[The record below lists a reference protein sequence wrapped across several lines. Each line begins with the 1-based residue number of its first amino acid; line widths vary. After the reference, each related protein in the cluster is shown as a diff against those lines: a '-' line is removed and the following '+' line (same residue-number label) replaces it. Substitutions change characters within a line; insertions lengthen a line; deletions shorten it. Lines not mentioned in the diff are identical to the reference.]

1 MIINI
6 VRFLFLFC
14 LYFSNASTILSIY
27 PILFYLI
34 KYTSDISHWYYFG
47 LVFSV
52 YEIGKFFS
60 IYLWERLSNKK
71 SNICLILISLF
82 LLSIINISFC
92 FISKLFHIIIIR
104 FLLGFCNHTGTFFK
118 NIYIQMGFKKNNKIN
133 IFLISIICMALALF
147 LPSIF
152 IYYNIGD
159 LIIKSKYVKI
169 KNIMLLYIYFAI
181 NNILAIIFC
190 SILIYKNKLKIDT
203 GFYQM
208 NNSEKTENSID
219 GPITPHKS
227 NIVDIEQKSN
237 SKILKTKITNS
248 DTNINIMNQNKI
260 INDTDSGIN
269 KSEKS
274 TDNKNY
280 NINDIGKNSNI
291 YNYNYKNPNKVIRS
305 KEIIF
310 CSIQTLINVI
320 DGLSLIWTLIIL
332 YIKFQDK
339 CLTISIYISIL
350 KILGEIILFPINRDI
365 TKNSSTLFS
374 TNLNSIVKK
383 MKIINIFLLI
393 LSLLISQIIFS
404 IYYYTQYNNIL
415 TMILFI
421 PLLIKTV
428 LSGIF
433 TQLYKIYKDKF
444 FKQNNVKSQ
453 KLKNYNQ
460 YFGSISKA
468 IIYIIGSFG
477 ILMIEIIINKKNKAE
492 IIISL
497 IYFQFIPQFFYI
509 ILLIASFK
517 YII

>member
-147 LPSIF
+147 IPSIF

-169 KNIMLLYIYFAI
+169 KNIMLLYICFSI

-219 GPITPHKS
+219 GPITPHKG

-248 DTNINIMNQNKI
+248 DTNINTMNQNKI

-332 YIKFQDK
+332 YIKFQD
-339 CLTISIYISIL
+339 
-350 KILGEIILFPINRDI
+350 
-365 TKNSSTLFS
+365 
-374 TNLNSIVKK
+374 
-383 MKIINIFLLI
+383 
-393 LSLLISQIIFS
+393 
-404 IYYYTQYNNIL
+404 
-415 TMILFI
+415 
-421 PLLIKTV
+421 
-428 LSGIF
+428 
-433 TQLYKIYKDKF
+433 
-444 FKQNNVKSQ
+444 NV
-453 KLKNYNQ
+453 
-460 YFGSISKA
+460 
-468 IIYIIGSFG
+468 
-477 ILMIEIIINKKNKAE
+477 
-492 IIISL
+492 
-497 IYFQFIPQFFYI
+497 
-509 ILLIASFK
+509 
-517 YII
+517 